1 MTLYRPTEHT
11 ARAPRPNA
19 APPPGPSPW
28 LVRLPVLFVTGVM
41 LVVLLLVTAYG
52 VYRLAFAERII
63 PGVAG
68 YGIEMGGM
76 SPAQAVAALDDKF
89 NYDENTVFTFRDGEQ
104 FWQVTAGE
112 LGVTLDAQATAAQA
126 HAIGHSGNL
135 FADVVDQGLTWLN
148 GKAVTPVV
156 RYDQGAAAAW
166 LSTLAGQIN
175 RPVLDA
181 SLVVH
186 GRTIE
191 TSPAQNGR
199 SLDITATLGF
209 LDNAILNLTPG
220 GEIPLVIRETPPLAF
235 DAEAAA
241 AKARAALSGPVLL
254 VADDGRG
261 NPLGPWTVS
270 LDQIAELLRV
280 ETVLRPDGSRVYEV
294 IADVGVYQPALEGL
308 AAGLIIPTQNA
319 RFHFDQATGQLVN
332 IQSAISGRTL
342 NVAETL
348 GRLESAIFNPTNRI
362 VPLAFTYE
370 LPRYHNDVTAAEL
383 GITELVSQATTSY
396 AGSSQARIDNIA
408 QAASRFDGLIIAPG
422 ELFSFNG
429 YLGDISPE
437 EGYVSGKVIVGGRT
451 VDGVGG
457 GVCQVSTTAFQ
468 AAFYAGYPIQERY
481 AHGYRVGYYEYGEG
495 VGMDAAIYTPDL
507 DFKFYNDTDYHLLIE
522 TSVLPGSTSVQ
533 FRFFSTN
540 PGRQVVKE
548 GPRISGIEPP
558 AATTYEVNPDL
569 QPGQSM
575 QVDWPAEGA
584 YVEVTRVILDDNG
597 QVLNREIFAS
607 QYQPWGA
614 VVQVAP
620 GDSRAG

>member
-1 MTLYRPTEHT
+1 MTSYPPIEHH
-11 ARAPRPNA
+11 ARAPRPYA

-52 VYRLAFAERII
+52 VYRLAFTDRII
-63 PGVAG
+63 PGVAA

-76 SPAQAVAALDDKF
+76 SPAQAVAALDDRF
-89 NYDENTVFTFRDGEQ
+89 TYDESTVFTFRDGEQ

-112 LGVTLDAQATAAQA
+112 LGVTLDAEMTAAQA

-148 GKAVTPVV
+148 GRAVTPVV
-156 RYDQGAAAAW
+156 RYDQGAAAAY
-166 LSTLAGQIN
+166 LNTLADQIN

-181 SLVVH
+181 SLVVN
-186 GRTIE
+186 GRDIQT
-191 TSPAQNGR
+191 TPAQNGR

-319 RFHFDQATGQLVN
+319 RFHFDQTTGQLIN

-348 GRLESAIFNPTNRI
+348 GRLEAAIFNPTNRV

-396 AGSSQARIDNIA
+396 AGSTQARIDNIA
-408 QAASRFDGLIIAPG
+408 QSASRFDGLIIAPG

-437 EGYVSGKVIVGGRT
+437 AGYVSGKVIVGGRT

-481 AHGYRVGYYEYGEG
+481 AHGYRVGFYEYGEG

-558 AATTYEVNPDL
+558 AATVYEVNPDL
-569 QPGQSM
+569 LPGQSM

-584 YVEVTRVILDDNG
+584 YVEVTRIILDDNG

-620 GDSRAG
+620 GDARAG